1 MNRELFAK
9 YQFNAKCTTNTLG
22 QIRSRYK
29 SVESDHYGTCRT
41 SCEAQYYGGS
51 AMFIS
56 FPESNIDIGPI
67 YIDWYRYT

>member
-1 MNRELFAK
+1 MNRERFAK

-29 SVESDHYGTCRT
+29 SARKAIITAPVGLHVKLNTME
-41 SCEAQYYGGS
+41 
-51 AMFIS
+51 
-56 FPESNIDIGPI
+56 NIDIGPI